1 MEDIVTPLIYN
12 QEKYYNY
19 GVHKKDGG
27 VWSNKSGNWK
37 PLKWRVGGKMKYPFC
52 SVIAESGKEKLVSFH
67 IATHETLNPD
77 LPVPKGITK
86 TDWKK
91 TPASVKAI
99 LRKIWQVN
107 HIDHDHLNFS
117 PKNLEWTTGT
127 ENVAAYQR
135 HRLAA
140 KKG

>member
-1 MEDIVTPLIYN
+1 MKDIVTPLIYN
-12 QEKYYNY
+12 QEEYPSY
-19 GVHKKDGG
+19 GVHKKLGG
-27 VWSNKSGNWK
+27 IWSKKRGEWH
-37 PLKWRVGGKMKYPFC
+37 PRKWAVGGNMKYPFC
-52 SVIAESGKEKLVSFH
+52 TIKENGKSKVMSFH
-67 IATHETLNPD
+67 IATHETLNSN
-77 LPVPKGITK
+77 LPVPEGITK

-91 TPASVKAI
+91 TPARVKAM

-107 HIDHDHLNFS
+107 HIDHDHLNFN

>member
-1 MEDIVTPLIYN
+1 MKDIVTPLIYN

-27 VWSNKSGNWK
+27 IWSKQSGTWKPMQWSVSGN
-37 PLKWRVGGKMKYPFC
+37 MKYPF
-52 SVIAESGKEKLVSFH
+52 STITESGKKKVVSFH

-77 LPVPKGITK
+77 LPVPEGITK

-91 TPASVKAI
+91 TPARVKTM

-107 HIDHDHLNFS
+107 HIDHDPQNFQPS
-117 PKNLEWTTGT
+117 NLEWTTGQ
-127 ENVAAYQR
+127 ENVNAYQR
-135 HRLAA
+135 HRVAS
-140 KKG
+140 KRG

>member
-1 MEDIVTPLIYN
+1 M
-12 QEKYYNY
+12 
-19 GVHKKDGG
+19 
-27 VWSNKSGNWK
+27 
-37 PLKWRVGGKMKYPFC
+37 
-52 SVIAESGKEKLVSFH
+52 SFH
-67 IATHETLNPD
+67 IATHETLNPN
-77 LPVPKGITK
+77 LPVPEGITK

-91 TPASVKAI
+91 TPARVKAM

-107 HIDHDHLNFS
+107 HIDHDHLNFN